1 MAFCESCALSVV
13 PLGWEPWEGFSRPS
27 APHPPPPPHSLSPS
41 ETSGPAP
48 CPPPPLA
55 TLALSRSAP
64 PTLPRW
70 RATRSAVGAG
80 GLTTRSEQICFGC
93 GLPLSDTDAG
103 GEESSRCHGCQARP
117 LPFSRV
123 WPVLA
128 YGGATTEAVLHLKHG
143 RRRHL
148 ARPLGALLAPAVAA
162 AIDSGADT
170 LCPVPLHPRRLR
182 QRGFNQALEL
192 LRVAEKLVR
201 RPGVRSLVVS
211 DGLRRIRDTPAL
223 GWESPASRRRIVAGA
238 FAVHRPEWAKGRRI
252 LLVDDVMTTG
262 ATLAE
267 CTRVLLKAGATDV
280 QVAALARVA

>member
-1 MAFCESCALSVV
+1 M
-13 PLGWEPWEGFSRPS
+13 PEGDD
-27 APHPPPPPHSLSPS
+27 
-41 ETSGPAP
+41 G
-48 CPPPPLA
+48 
-55 TLALSRSAP
+55 
-64 PTLPRW
+64 
-70 RATRSAVGAG
+70 RA
-80 GLTTRSEQICFGC
+80 E
-93 GLPLSDTDAG
+93 D
-103 GEESSRCHGCQARP
+103 SRCHGCQARP

-148 ARPLGALLAPAVAA
+148 ARPLGALLAPAIAA

-238 FAVHRPEWAKGRRI
+238 FTVHRPEWTKGRRI

-280 QVAALARVA
+280 QVTALARVA

>member
-1 MAFCESCALSVV
+1 MLLQLATQLLWPARCAACNAFVPESTAFCENCALLV
-13 PLGWEPWEGFSRPS
+13 
-27 APHPPPPPHSLSPS
+27 S
-41 ETSGPAP
+41 E
-48 CPPPPLA
+48 L
-55 TLALSRSAP
+55 
-64 PTLPRW
+64 
-70 RATRSAVGAG
+70 
-80 GLTTRSEQICFGC
+80 EQVCHGC
-93 GLPLSDTDAG
+93 GLPTSETDDG
-103 GEESSRCHGCQARP
+103 RSGSGRCHGCRAKP

-148 ARPLGALLAPAVAA
+148 ARPLGALLAPAVGAA
-162 AIDSGADT
+162 LDSGVNT

-192 LRVAEKLVR
+192 LRVAERLSRRTATRPLLV
-201 RPGVRSLVVS
+201 P

-238 FAVHRPEWAKGRRI
+238 FSVKRPEWTKGRRI

-267 CTRVLLKAGATDV
+267 CTRVLLKAGAAEV
-280 QVAALARVA
+280 QVVALARVV

>member
-1 MAFCESCALSVV
+1 M
-13 PLGWEPWEGFSRPS
+13 
-27 APHPPPPPHSLSPS
+27 
-41 ETSGPAP
+41 
-48 CPPPPLA
+48 
-55 TLALSRSAP
+55 
-64 PTLPRW
+64 
-70 RATRSAVGAG
+70 
-80 GLTTRSEQICFGC
+80 
-93 GLPLSDTDAG
+93 
-103 GEESSRCHGCQARP
+103 RP

-148 ARPLGALLAPAVAA
+148 ARPLGALLAPALAA
-162 AIDSGADT
+162 AIDSGVDA

-192 LRVAEKLVR
+192 LRVAERLAR
-201 RPGVRSLVVS
+201 RPGPRPLVFP

-238 FAVHRPEWAKGRRI
+238 FAVHRPEWAEGRRV

-267 CTRVLLKAGATDV
+267 CTRVLLEAGAADV
-280 QVAALARVA
+280 QVTALARVT